1 MLSISKLAFLATVE
15 YDELNNEDIH
25 TIQEEIDDKLD
36 VLTINSQLMQVF
48 QNELKDGGPSLL
60 DGKVKVVVDSLAA
73 ALKAHEKF
81 AFEEL
86 FSQLVKVLLVGNSIL
101 GEDLIDALTLKNNH
115 KCAVDYLYA
124 IEVYRRAKDLPE
136 ARREAALKTAWRR
149 TFLHDEYVIVFERL
163 TGGFG
168 ATPKRVIEAMHWES
182 LSISKGLTDEQRR
195 ELLMKTAVFKVLST
209 AYQQNIEKEYLLKP
223 SECYF
228 TSPRDDLRARFQGM
242 PDHQLDTLVN
252 DYQIENKQLDLN
264 INQFGLADLYEEIR
278 DLEERQRTG
287 GYPLEV

>member
-149 TFLHDEYVIVFERL
+149 TFLHDD
-163 TGGFG
+163 
-168 ATPKRVIEAMHWES
+168 WES

>member
-1 MLSISKLAFLATVE
+1 MTGLASSSLSGRYAACAAESGRCVQRDASRISRAGRWAPAHLVDSRPPHRPLPARVPEAHRRTMLSISKLAFLATVE

-149 TFLHDEYVIVFERL
+149 TFLHDEHREGIPPETERVL
-163 TGGFG
+163 LHEPPGRPPRAIPRHARSPVGH
-168 ATPKRVIEAMHWES
+168 A
-182 LSISKGLTDEQRR
+182 R
-195 ELLMKTAVFKVLST
+195 E
-209 AYQQNIEKEYLLKP
+209 
-223 SECYF
+223 
-228 TSPRDDLRARFQGM
+228 
-242 PDHQLDTLVN
+242 
-252 DYQIENKQLDLN
+252 
-264 INQFGLADLYEEIR
+264 
-278 DLEERQRTG
+278 
-287 GYPLEV
+287 